1 MQALHKI
8 CVTYFLVVP
17 GELLDE
23 QSAWREVRTIPH
35 TRLRNGLP
43 CDRNNGD
50 TLGAEDLLQLDSTA
64 SFGALIASLLASVYV
79 EPHARQEAKPT
90 GSTSFLLQHSSGLNP
105 RSPPLIS
112 PAIYPRAV

>member
-23 QSAWREVRTIPH
+23 RSAWREVRTIPH

-50 TLGAEDLLQLDSTA
+50 TE
-64 SFGALIASLLASVYV
+64 
-79 EPHARQEAKPT
+79 R
-90 GSTSFLLQHSSGLNP
+90 
-105 RSPPLIS
+105 
-112 PAIYPRAV
+112 